1 MKIEEYQ
8 AQGVLSNFIKI
19 VKIGFCALKQH
30 FDYIFKNQIGP
41 AGSTGNRSPLMSK
54 IEKQ

>member
-1 MKIEEYQ
+1 MKIEYQ
-8 AQGVLSNFIKI
+8 VQGVLSNFIKI

-30 FDYIFKNQIGP
+30 FDYVFKNQIGP

-54 IEKQ
+54 IEK